1 MGDKIRTM
9 AALARNGLRAA
20 RRGFHSSGPC
30 QGSISAGSKCPQRQG
45 PAEMAELP
53 ANFHALTGGANHT
66 AIIGSSLEKSIGY
79 NNPGGLHEQAE
90 LWWDDGRAM
99 VEPVFDA
106 DHIPLQE
113 ARRMLGADL
122 PSLVWCL
129 ESNTGVTQLE
139 PAQRCQET
147 CQTQKFG
154 RGTSTLLLQAQR
166 LRLQLRRR
174 KTNKPALLAA
184 SKVSDRHII
193 D

>member
-53 ANFHALTGGANHT
+53 ANFHALTGGANHA
-66 AIIGSSLEKSIGY
+66 AITGSSLEKSNGY
-79 NNPGGLHEQAE
+79 NNPAMHEQAE

-113 ARRMLGADL
+113 ARRMLGAGFAFFGLVLGIQYWRD
-122 PSLVWCL
+122 PSGTRPTVPRDMPDSEIW
-129 ESNTGVTQLE
+129 ERNQYVA
-139 PAQRCQET
+139 PA
-147 CQTQKFG
+147 
-154 RGTSTLLLQAQR
+154 S
-166 LRLQLRRR
+166 
-174 KTNKPALLAA
+174 AA
-184 SKVSDRHII
+184 AAAAVEEEEDE
-193 D
+193 